1 MAVERRESEPGEPL
15 DDRRLSAL
23 LRSLPR
29 EHARSGFASRV
40 IARLDE
46 RPRLRLRSRA
56 GWLRTTAAAA
66 GFAVLVSGFALY
78 RVAEERR
85 SEQRRIAEVRRTLS
99 EIRNEHRALAAEIER
114 LPATDPESDVVYL
127 GGDDQT
133 DYFVD
138 LTRVGDSK
146 ITGAVPAS
154 LRNHS

>member
-1 MAVERRESEPGEPL
+1 MAAERRELEPGEPL

-29 EHARSGFASRV
+29 ERARSGFASRV

-46 RPRLRLRSRA
+46 RPRLRSRA
-56 GWLRTTAAAA
+56 GWLRTAAAAA

-85 SEQRRIAEVRRTLS
+85 SEQRRIAEVRRALS